1 MSKVFVVQENPNL
14 DYGPAESY
22 GQVVFI
28 TAEEFR
34 PIAGSIRNEYILSD
48 IERRMEEFD
57 PENDWLILT
66 GNPMIMGYSFHL
78 ALSKADSIKCLQWDR
93 RSAEYREYIFN
104 A

>member
-1 MSKVFVVQENPNL
+1 MNRVFVVQENPNL

-22 GQVVFI
+22 GEVVFI

-34 PIAGSIRNEYILSD
+34 PIAGSIRNDYILTD
-48 IERRMEEFD
+48 IDRRMAEFD
-57 PENDWLILT
+57 PDNDWLILT

-78 ALSKADSIKCLQWDR
+78 ALMKTGSVKCLQWDR
-93 RSAEYREYIFN
+93 RSAEYREHIFK